1 MNLISS
7 MIWFF
12 FLQKKTKIT
21 QIEIASSQR
30 VFILFGRLGYG
41 KASNFIKEFISGN
54 YFCARARAART
65 FCSHMQK
72 NHHFLHFLRSTKVDA
87 ARAQVRAKQN
97 NY

>member
-1 MNLISS
+1 
-7 MIWFF
+7 MIRFF
-12 FLQKKTKIT
+12 FGKKKKNKIA

-30 VFILFGRLGYG
+30 VVILFVRLGYE

-54 YFCARARAART
+54 YFCARAART

-72 NHHFLHFLRSTKVDA
+72 KHHFLHFLRSTKVDA

-97 NY
+97 KYQK